1 MKLPTKAALIE
12 QSNIAISNMY
22 DTVSS
27 LPTLELSSL
36 DPSKTALIVIDMV
49 NGFVK
54 FGALSSE
61 RVKNLEENIVNLTD
75 KCSKAGFKLLALCD
89 CHTDISPELS
99 SFPPH
104 CMENTAEAELIES
117 LKAYNFEIINK
128 NSAGALSLPEFEK
141 WLSDNT
147 HIENYIIAGDCTD
160 ICIYQNAVGLKARN
174 NSCNKPCRV
183 ILPIDMIDTY
193 DAPGHDADFLNITHI
208 CSMIVS
214 GVEAVASVK

>member
-1 MKLPTKAALIE
+1 MNLPTKAMLIE
-12 QSNIAISNMY
+12 QSNAAISNMY
-22 DTVSS
+22 DTVST
-27 LPTLELSSL
+27 LPTVKLSSL

-61 RVKNLEENIVNLTD
+61 RVKNLENCIVDLTD

-99 SFPPH
+99 AFPPH
-104 CMENTAEAELIES
+104 CMKNTAEAELIDS
-117 LKAYNFEIINK
+117 LKAYSFEIISK

-141 WLSDNT
+141 WLCDNEQ
-147 HIENYIIAGDCTD
+147 IENYIIAGDCTD

-174 NSCNKPCRV
+174 NSNNKNCRV

-193 DAPGHDADFLNITHI
+193 DAPGHEADFLNITHI
-208 CSMIVS
+208 CSMMLN
-214 GVEAVASVK
+214 GVEAVASVE

>member
-1 MKLPTKAALIE
+1 MNLPTKAMLIE
-12 QSNIAISNMY
+12 QTNTVISNMY
-22 DTVSS
+22 DTISN
-27 LPTLELSSL
+27 LSKFDINSL
-36 DPSKTALIVIDMV
+36 DADKTALIVIDMV

-61 RVKNLEENIVNLTD
+61 RVKNLESNIVDLTD
-75 KCSKAGFKLLALCD
+75 RCSKAGFKLLALCD

-99 SFPPH
+99 AFPPH
-104 CMENTAEAELIES
+104 CMESTAEAELIDS
-117 LKAYNFEIINK
+117 LKAYDFEIIRK

-141 WLSDNT
+141 WLNDNK

-174 NSCNKPCRV
+174 NSCNKACRV

-193 DAPGHDADFLNITHI
+193 DAPGHEADFLNITHI
-208 CSMIVS
+208 CSMILN
-214 GVEAVASVK
+214 GVEAVASIE